1 MGQKSNPNSFQLPS
15 TTAFFSGSTLNTLE
29 YSTLLKEHY
38 AISSV
43 RQLSHISFAGII
55 D

>member
-15 TTAFFSGSTLNTLE
+15 TTVFFSGNTLNTLE

-38 AISSV
+38 AISSA
-43 RQLSHISFAGII
+43 RRLGHILFIRVI
-55 D
+55 N